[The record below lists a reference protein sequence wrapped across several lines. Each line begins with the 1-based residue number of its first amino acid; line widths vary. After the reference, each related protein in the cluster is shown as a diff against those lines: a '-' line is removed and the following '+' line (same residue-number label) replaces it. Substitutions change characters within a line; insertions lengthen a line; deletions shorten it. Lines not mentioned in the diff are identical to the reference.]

1 MYEDEFLEFLKNDE
15 RNEREIKGNYYY
27 VNYEDIEIQLKPIH
41 WRALWIIVSRGISEE
56 TVAINVLIESY
67 IDLDNKYISED
78 TAWRA
83 IRVLI
88 TLGLF
93 EVNKIKTGYRNFDIL
108 ILTGAG
114 KHFYIKKFRK
124 NPPVPEYMRILK
136 DHASLIHGYMIKD
149 VKHILEETGIYKSV
163 SMSRLSNVIHLRGG
177 KSVIPDLVCQTD
189 NNQYYYYEV
198 ECGNHNQRDFN
209 TKCNKL
215 KEITTDIYIIGQN
228 RTTVTKKL
236 KPQVEKWIE
245 SVGKYQLWMSDVYV
259 YLYSISDLKADKT
272 TYFYDMESKEP
283 ICCFDKKN

>member
-15 RNEREIKGNYYY
+15 RNEREIKGDYYY

-56 TVAINVLIESY
+56 TVAINALIESY

-124 NPPVPEYMRILK
+124 NPPIPEYMQILK

-163 SMSRLSNVIHLRGG
+163 SMSRSSNVIHLSDG
-177 KSVIPDLVCQTD
+177 KSVIPDLICQTD
-189 NNQYYYYEV
+189 DNQYYYYEV

-245 SVGKYQLWMSDVYV
+245 SVGKYSLWMSDVYV
-259 YLYSISDLKADKT
+259 YLYSISDLKLDKT

-283 ICCFDKKN
+283 ICCFDKKH